1 MFIRTASERDLADI
15 SALLAETWHA
25 TYDAI
30 YGAAG
35 VDEISRRWHSVDWL
49 RQMLRRDRS
58 EFIVADAGS
67 GLAGVAYAVVN
78 EEQRSVVDL
87 HELDVRPAMQGGG
100 VGGLL
105 LEEMIGSFYE
115 SRLMR
120 LDVEEKNRR
129 AVAFYEA
136 AGFVAVGRKPA
147 TQWVDAMVLT
157 MEKQLG

>member
-1 MFIRTASERDLADI
+1 MFVRTASERDLADI
-15 SALLAETWHA
+15 STLLAETWHA
-25 TYDAI
+25 TYDPI

-35 VDEISRRWHSVDWL
+35 VQAISERWHSVDWL

-58 EFIVADAGS
+58 EFIVADTGA
-67 GLAGVAYAVVN
+67 GLAGVAYAVIDEN
-78 EEQRSVVDL
+78 QRDVVEL
-87 HELDVRPAMQGGG
+87 HELDVRPAMQGRG

-120 LDVEEKNRR
+120 LEVEEKNER

-136 AGFVAVGRKPA
+136 ADFTTVGRKPA

-157 MEKQLG
+157 MEKQLA

>member
-1 MFIRTASERDLADI
+1 
-15 SALLAETWHA
+15 
-25 TYDAI
+25 
-30 YGAAG
+30 
-35 VDEISRRWHSVDWL
+35 
-49 RQMLRRDRS
+49 MLRRDRS
-58 EFIVADAGS
+58 EFIVADTGTE
-67 GLAGVAYAVVN
+67 LAGVAYAVTN
-78 EEQRSVVDL
+78 EEQRAVVEL
-87 HELDVRPAMQGGG
+87 HELDVRPAMQGRG

-105 LEEMIGSFYE
+105 LEEIVGSFYE

-136 AGFVAVGRKPA
+136 ADFVTVGRKPA